1 MSEVYASVGDIILL
15 SRPLTAEEEDRV
27 AMLLETASA
36 KLRITAKKYGRDID
50 AMIAADPD
58 VGLAA
63 REITVKAVVRALNS
77 LADSSA
83 PAVQGSQAAMGY
95 SVSMTYLNAGQS
107 LYFLKNELKE
117 LGLLRQRFGT
127 MEVYGSAEND
137 DKGHNG

>member
-1 MSEVYASVGDIILL
+1 MSAVYASVSDIILL
-15 SRPLTAEEEDRV
+15 GRQLTAEEADR
-27 AMLLETASA
+27 AEMLLETASA

-50 AMIAADPD
+50 AMIADDPD

-95 SVSMTYLNAGQS
+95 SVSITYLNAGQS

-117 LGLLRQRFGT
+117 LGIIRQRFGA
-127 MEVYGSAEND
+127 MEVYGSADD